1 MLDRK
6 CPKLKDLIRVMWLF
20 CRRTDAQRRQITMI
34 LEAFEMQDRS

>member
-6 CPKLKDLIRVMWLF
+6 CPNLKYLIRVLWLF